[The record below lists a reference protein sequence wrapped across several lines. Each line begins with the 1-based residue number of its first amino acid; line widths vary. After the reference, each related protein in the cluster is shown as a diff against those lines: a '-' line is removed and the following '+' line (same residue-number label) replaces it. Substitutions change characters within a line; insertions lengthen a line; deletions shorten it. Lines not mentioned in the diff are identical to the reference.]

1 MITKS
6 GYSSLRK
13 IAFGCHYSTN
23 TLQKNFSSTFLHIFI
38 EREYCARK
46 KKKDR
51 KKFLFFLDSWKRR
64 CFSPHPSLLTDIFDG
79 NKRAK
84 SSLCITSTHDFRDYG
99 AVPLNGHGGNSAI
112 RSCRQTSSVSGH
124 ASVLHHLRPSQG
136 PLLPRQE
143 YNIRLRTDRS
153 YTIASKRI
161 FKILDPSVGLHDFH
175 EISISSS

>member
-1 MITKS
+1 M
-6 GYSSLRK
+6 LV
-13 IAFGCHYSTN
+13 
-23 TLQKNFSSTFLHIFI
+23 
-38 EREYCARK
+38 K

-51 KKFLFFLDSWKRR
+51 KKFLFFLDSWKRG

-143 YNIRLRTDRS
+143 YNIRLDRTRS
-153 YTIASKRI
+153 RPREFLKFLIPLLAKSTRSSMISTRFPFRRAEQIEEEKKRFAIARA
-161 FKILDPSVGLHDFH
+161 H
-175 EISISSS
+175 E

>member
-1 MITKS
+1 MH
-6 GYSSLRK
+6 YRK
-13 IAFGCHYSTN
+13 
-23 TLQKNFSSTFLHIFI
+23 TFLHIFI

-46 KKKDR
+46 KKKKDR
-51 KKFLFFLDSWKRR
+51 KKFLFFLDSWKRG

-143 YNIRLRTDRS
+143 YNIRLDRTRS
-153 YTIASKRI
+153 RPREFLKFLIPLLAK
-161 FKILDPSVGLHDFH
+161 DPPWFPRDFH
-175 EISISSS
+175 FVELSKSKKKRKDLQLRERISKDTV